1 MKRHQPDE
9 QTGTPPE
16 GNPTGAA
23 RFALAQPSNHRG
35 GHASTDITRN
45 RSQGFLTEHPTSII
59 SEGALIGVAWDK
71 VTDYLVF
78 DSAKDYWKRLKICH
92 RRKGEG

>member
-1 MKRHQPDE
+1 MKKTVPDFSMKVVTFGIVGDDHGYAVE
-9 QTGTPPE
+9 NPRFEIQAGRLFLVGTVPP
-16 GNPTGAA
+16 
-23 RFALAQPSNHRG
+23 G
-35 GHASTDITRN
+35 GSTRDW
-45 RSQGFLTEHPTSII
+45 